1 MKSKLVKYKIPLFLL
16 LISVSFIFIAF
27 YPYITNNRPF
37 LFSADQQLQYNY
49 FYQEWDRMIDLF
61 LETNIMPFYSFNTFL
76 GNNFF
81 ASKAYY
87 VTGDI
92 FFCLVRLF
100 DSIEF
105 GLMIE
110 TFLLIIIS
118 SLTFS
123 YFLKCFGIK
132 KRNIIVWASLLYAFS
147 GIAELYV
154 GQYMFH
160 RFFCFLPLL
169 LAGVEKFRS
178 RKNLSLFCVSTFIL
192 FLSNYYFM
200 FSTSLFLIIYYFFTM
215 LYHSDSEIKIK
226 YILRSAIPLIVSYF
240 VGFMMSCILI
250 FPAILY
256 VLGNDRIGN
265 SDSIQ
270 LMFDLKVYIGLFFSY
285 LAYPFNVYTGIPNM
299 FVSGQNG
306 HLTWYSLTTS
316 IAIIPPLFSIFVSKD
331 KKARILR
338 CFYSLLL
345 VFLLIPGLNS
355 IMHGFSEPSFR
366 WIFLIVLTNLLI
378 FSIVMENDLL
388 RKNIV
393 QGGYVYL
400 FIFSIFFILG
410 FIIKVIDLKTYSIYL
425 ISLVLFMLLFFF
437 YNYLYK
443 KNKIT
448 IVMIISC
455 VEILSLYTI
464 SLQILN
470 KNYYEFVPS
479 LNKDYIHYNDSLDV
493 DKFYRMYVNP
503 KNLLP
508 TSDLNLNQSINMGYK
523 STFTYDSMIEP
534 NLKLF
539 LKLNNFDWHIVSLE
553 NPEVLRMLG
562 VKYYYV
568 VDESELPKGYQFKY
582 ATNVNHF
589 KVYEMIDYR
598 PIGFTYNKFIRKN
611 ECLERNCKFN
621 WNEQLIVDDD
631 LMEKIGNNDLQGD
644 TNFNLI
650 EYFNDNSLYG
660 SINLTKPAVVFF
672 SIPYNKGWQI
682 YDNNE
687 YIQYYNVQGGFI
699 GVYLE
704 PGDHYIN
711 FIYKPPGLKIGI
723 ILSASGVV
731 LFFCLIINDIR
742 VWKRDK
748 KYEK

>member
-1 MKSKLVKYKIPLFLL
+1 MKNKIVKYKVPLL
-16 LISVSFIFIAF
+16 LIFISICFIFIAF

-61 LETNIMPFYSFNTFL
+61 FENYITPFYSFNTFL

-92 FFCLVRLF
+92 FFGLVRMF
-100 DSIEF
+100 DSLEF

-110 TFLLIIIS
+110 TFLLILIS

-123 YFLKCFGIK
+123 YFLRCFGIK
-132 KRNIIVWASLLYAFS
+132 KPSIIIWASLLYAFS

-169 LAGVEKFRS
+169 LAGVEKYRAQ
-178 RKNLSLFCVSTFIL
+178 KGVLLFCVSTFVL

-200 FSTSLFLIIYYFFTM
+200 FSTSIYLVFYYFFTII
-215 LYHSDSEIKIK
+215 YHSDSELKIIT
-226 YILRSAIPLIVSYF
+226 ILKSAIPLIVSYII
-240 VGFMMSCILI
+240 GFMMSCILI

-265 SDSIQ
+265 NEFIQ
-270 LMFDLKVYIGLFFSY
+270 LIFDLKVYVGLFFSY
-285 LAYPFNVYTGIPNM
+285 LAYPFNVYTDIPNM

-316 IAIIPPLFSIFVSKD
+316 IAIIPPLFSIFVSKE
-331 KKARILR
+331 KKANILR
-338 CFYSLLL
+338 NFYILLL
-345 VFLLIPGLNS
+345 VFLSIPCLNS

-378 FSIVMENDLL
+378 FSVIMNDNLLGAKIV
-388 RKNIV
+388 R
-393 QGGYVYL
+393 GGFVYL
-400 FIFSIFFILG
+400 FIFSILLVLAFIAH
-410 FIIKVIDLKTYSIYL
+410 IIDIETHSIYL
-425 ISLVLFMLLFFF
+425 LALVLFLLVLFF
-437 YNYLYK
+437 YIYLYK
-443 KNKIT
+443 KNKIML
-448 IVMIISC
+448 VLVISC
-455 VEILSLYTI
+455 VEILSLYTL
-464 SLQILN
+464 SLLILN

-479 LNKDYIHYNDSLDV
+479 LNKDYIHYNDSLDI

-508 TSDLNLNQSINMGYK
+508 SSDLNLNQSINMGYK
-523 STFTYDSMIEP
+523 STATYDSMIEP
-534 NLKLF
+534 SLKLF
-539 LKLNNFDWHIVSLE
+539 LNLNNFDWHIVSLDD
-553 NPEVLRMLG
+553 PEVLRMLG

-568 VDESELPKGYQFKY
+568 VDESELPEGYQFQY
-582 ATNVNHF
+582 TTNVNHF
-589 KVYEMIDYR
+589 KVYEMTEYR
-598 PIGFTYNKFIRKN
+598 PIGFTYNQFIKRS
-611 ECLERNCKFN
+611 ECLERKCKIN

-631 LMEKIGNNDLQGD
+631 LMEIIENNDLQED
-644 TNFNLI
+644 TNFELI
-650 EYFNDNSLYG
+650 EYFNENSLYG
-660 SINLTKPAVVFF
+660 NINLTKPAVLFF

-682 YDNNE
+682 YDNNQYIE
-687 YIQYYNVQGGFI
+687 YFNVQGGFI

-704 PGDHYIN
+704 PGDHYLNLI
-711 FIYKPPGLKIGI
+711 FKPPGFKFGVV
-723 ILSASGVV
+723 LSAIGVV
-731 LFFCLIINDIR
+731 LFIFLIINDIH
-742 VWKRDK
+742 KRK
-748 KYEK
+748 MMKFK